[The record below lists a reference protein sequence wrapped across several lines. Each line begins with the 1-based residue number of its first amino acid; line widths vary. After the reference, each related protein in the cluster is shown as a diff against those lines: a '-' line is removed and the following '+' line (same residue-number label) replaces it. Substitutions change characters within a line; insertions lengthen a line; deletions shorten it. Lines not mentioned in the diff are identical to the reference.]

1 MTPGARLAAAAE
13 ILSDVLE
20 RRAAADRALQQWG
33 RTHRFA
39 GSKDR
44 AAIAERVYAVLR
56 RLGECEA
63 LAGSREGRALV
74 LASLAVVDQLAVDD
88 VARLATDGTHALGAL
103 TPDVRRQLAAHVPVP
118 GAALLNCPRWLLAP
132 LQDSFGDKMEA
143 ELSALSMRA
152 PLDLRVNTLKA
163 SRESVMAEL
172 LAAGLVPAACARA
185 ATGIR
190 LPAGGEARITAL
202 ACYLDGRVEVQDE
215 SSQLAVAFAAPEPG
229 ETVIDLAAGAGGK
242 ALALAALMQ
251 DRGRVLA
258 CDVSIDRLAALGP
271 RRARSG
277 ASIIAIAGDPQ
288 GERVEQLAPG
298 GADLVFVDAPCSGS
312 GTWRRNP
319 EARWTLDP
327 TRLAGYLQVQ
337 AQLLD
342 RACALAAPAG
352 RIIHAVCSVL
362 KDEGPAQ
369 AAAFCARHPDW
380 QVVRE
385 LRLSPAS
392 TGTDGFYAAELRRSR
407 SMLAPGTGEP

>member
-44 AAIAERVYAVLR
+44 AAIAERVFAVLR

-74 LASLAVVDQLAVDD
+74 LASLAVIDQLGVDD

-103 TPDVRRQLAAHVPVP
+103 TPDERLRLAAPVAAP
-118 GAALLNCPRWLLAP
+118 GAALLNCPRWLLP
-132 LQDSFGDKMEA
+132 LLQESLGDTMEA
-143 ELSALSMRA
+143 ELSALALRA

-172 LAAGLVPAACARA
+172 RAAGHEPVACARA
-185 ATGIR
+185 ATGLR
-190 LPAGGEARITAL
+190 LPAGGEARITTL

-215 SSQLAVAFAAPEPG
+215 SSQLAVVFAAPAPG
-229 ETVIDLAAGAGGK
+229 DTVIDLAAGAGGK

-277 ASIIAIAGDPQ
+277 SSIIAIAGDPH
-288 GERVEQLAPG
+288 GERIASLVPG

-342 RACALAAPAG
+342 RARALVAPGG
-352 RIIHAVCSVL
+352 RIVHAVCSVL
-362 KDEGPAQ
+362 KDEGPGQ
-369 AAAFCARHPDW
+369 AAAFCARYPDW
-380 QVVRE
+380 QVTRE

-392 TGTDGFYAAELRRSR
+392 TGTDGFYAAELRSVGEV
-407 SMLAPGTGEP
+407 LARATGGP